1 MNEHERS
8 HLTPDGEARR
18 EAMLDELV
26 GAMQRVH
33 HGRRVRRRVASALAV
48 LTIFA
53 GIAWV
58 IGSQSLFGDRAQPQ
72 FVHDQGQ
79 QPVPDA
85 PTTERLIQMVDD
97 DELVA
102 LLALGS
108 VVSTV
113 IILVDELMLVPA
125 LSFTVTLKLCTPS
138 SKITVKFV

>member
-8 HLTPDGEARR
+8 RLTPDGETRR

-33 HGRRVRRRVASALAV
+33 HGRRVRRRTASALAV

-58 IGSQSLFGDRAQPQ
+58 IGSQSLFSDRAQPQ
-72 FVHDQGQ
+72 IVVELPR
-79 QPVPDA
+79 QPVPNA
-85 PTTERLIQMVDD
+85 PPTERLIQMVDD

-102 LLALGS
+102 LLAQIDRPAGIVRSEGEIWVTNPVTDAELG
-108 VVSTV
+108 
-113 IILVDELMLVPA
+113 L
-125 LSFTVTLKLCTPS
+125 TPS
-138 SKITVKFV
+138 EPVDPSTM